1 MALRQGLMRGGLAG
15 RWTSSSLGLTSSRL
29 QVSSRGFS
37 WTTRVAAPS
46 TVVVSGKGHNVQTIV
61 HCGEKKHHHL
71 VLDEPK
77 AMGGEDTGPTPLEAL
92 LSALAACE
100 TATARAYCPPLKTMQ
115 YCLLLAVLVAN
126 CFRNNTDLLAK
137 RMKMRLGD
145 MAYHIEGFYDWSA
158 FSKGTDTPTHFYK
171 IVQHISVEMD
181 GSMEKDQVVEFQR
194 KVERLCPVSS
204 LIHAAGVE
212 VHTHWK
218 TEALSTTP
226 VESNHDRHK
235 DHGPSE

>member
-1 MALRQGLMRGGLAG
+1 MALRQGLRRGGLAG
-15 RWTSSSLGLTSSRL
+15 RWTYSSLGLASSRPL
-29 QVSSRGFS
+29 VSSRCFS
-37 WTTRVAAPS
+37 RTTLVAAPS

-77 AMGGEDTGPTPLEAL
+77 TMGGEDTGPTPLEAL

-100 TATARAYCPPLKTMQ
+100 TATAH
-115 YCLLLAVLVAN
+115 
-126 CFRNNTDLLAK
+126 LLAK

-145 MAYHIEGFYDWSA
+145 MVYHIEGFYDWSA
-158 FSKGTDTPTHFYK
+158 FSKGTDTPTHFNK

-235 DHGPSE
+235 DHGPAE